1 LFTIFVYF
9 CFVVTYYMHILQN
22 TFDQLSIPA
31 NESVVM
37 IDQFWHGAGSK
48 TISVGEWASLT
59 YLIVIK
65 EQVSLDLRIESSGTG
80 AQILVKWLLL
90 GKEWSD
96 IKLTAH
102 AHLMQ
107 DNTSA
112 DLHLVSM
119 LQDGSVC
126 EVDGWVDLHE
136 WCHKISGHLL
146 EENIVLWSDIQIK
159 TLPMLDVRSSDVSA
173 SHGCRIQKLD
183 DKKLFYMRSK
193 GLSKQQAEE
202 LMIKGYFDQ
211 LFAAVKWDEDSNQVV
226 EKLEKEYIDYLLG

>member
-1 LFTIFVYF
+1 
-9 CFVVTYYMHILQN
+9 MQILQN
-22 TFDQLSIPA
+22 TFDQLTIPA

-37 IDQFWHGAGSK
+37 IDQFWHGSGSK
-48 TISVGEWASLT
+48 TICVEEWASLT
-59 YLIVIK
+59 YLILMK
-65 EQVSLDLRIESSGTG
+65 EEVQLDLRIESAGEW
-80 AQILVKWLLL
+80 AEILVKWLLL
-90 GKEWSD
+90 GKKWSD

-102 AHLMQ
+102 AHLMH
-107 DNTSA
+107 DNASA

-136 WCHKISGHLL
+136 WCSKISWHLL
-146 EENIVLWSDIQIK
+146 EENIILWSDIKIK

-193 GLSKQQAEE
+193 GLSKTQAEE
-202 LMIKGYFDQ
+202 LMIKWYFEQ
-211 LFAAVKWDEDSNQVV
+211 LFESVQWWDDTIVIKRLEEDY
-226 EKLEKEYIDYLLG
+226 LDYLLL